1 MKTLYK
7 IKYLL
12 AILFTIFAMNIF
24 AQGGPG
30 DPGGD
35 PEGGGNDPL
44 GGGAPVSG
52 GTIVLLT
59 IAMAYGGKKIYQIAS
74 FKREEVK

>member
-12 AILFTIFAMNIF
+12 IILFTVFAINSF

-44 GGGAPVSG
+44 GGGAPLSG
-52 GTIVLLT
+52 GTIIL
-59 IAMAYGGKKIYQIAS
+59 IAIGAFWGGKKYYEIKS
-74 FKREEVK
+74 LGKEENF